1 MTKRAK
7 AIKKL
12 VNKLKQCKNALAD
25 ALKINRLKIRVASE
39 MRFPE
44 KYKDKIAE
52 KYQNTK
58 CIGKCFEDVVKR
70 YDQEIL

>member
-1 MTKRAK
+1 MTFGSYMHQLMTKRAK

-25 ALKINRLKIRVASE
+25 HLKINRLKIRVGSE

-44 KYKDKIAE
+44 KYKKM
-52 KYQNTK
+52 
-58 CIGKCFEDVVKR
+58 
-70 YDQEIL
+70 L